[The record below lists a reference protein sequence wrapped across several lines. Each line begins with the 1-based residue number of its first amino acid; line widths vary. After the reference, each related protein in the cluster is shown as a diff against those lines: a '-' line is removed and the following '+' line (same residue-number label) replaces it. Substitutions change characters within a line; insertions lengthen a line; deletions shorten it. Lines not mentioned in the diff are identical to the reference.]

1 MFQSLYNYISVITE
15 WWFNKPDHVFLPNV
29 IAYCQQNRYV
39 WLAIYTDWF
48 TLRKLIYETL
58 KNRCNFCASN
68 TYWFL
73 HIVDSKLEKVDYYHF
88 NVHSKLTLRE
98 KYPYYEF
105 FWSVFSCI
113 RSEYGPEKLQIRK
126 FFTQCHFYHNQVRTA
141 QVSST
146 KEHFMR
152 S

>member
-39 WLAIYTDWF
+39 WLAIYTGWF

-88 NVHSKLTLRE
+88 NVHTAWKVSVLR
-98 KYPYYEF
+98 
-105 FWSVFSCI
+105 VFLVRIFLYSEWI
-113 RSEYGPEKLQIRK
+113 RTRK
-126 FFTQCHFYHNQVRTA
+126 TPNTEIFHAVPFL
-141 QVSST
+141 S
-146 KEHFMR
+146 
-152 S
+152 